1 MGFRLGNLKLNEVV
15 SRLGIQLSDEDR
27 KWFEESRVDK
37 VSDQFNNNYEIP
49 KNTWHAF
56 DLPSLQIHAGSKHMA
71 NEIMSKL
78 KVYMV
83 DGRFPGSVASL
94 GISHEI
100 LEEERFGYNERKM
113 MEDEDLAIYYGYYE
127 DDFSKEVRFY
137 VKTRETS
144 AGNIL
149 LQEVEKTIE
158 DSNWTEHRKAVPNVL
173 NKKQETIYKRDE
185 NGKLEWIDNGLIP
198 IGRESVKEIRRKKND
213 KDEYVV
219 KENST
224 NIPLKRW
231 TGEPL
236 ENKTFRS
243 SYSSY

>member
-15 SRLGIQLSDEDR
+15 SRLGIQLSDEDS
-27 KWFEESRVDK
+27 KWFKESRVDK
-37 VSDQFNNNYEIP
+37 VSDQFNNNYKIS

-56 DLPSLQIHAGSKHMA
+56 DLPSLQIHAGSKRMA
-71 NEIMSKL
+71 NEITSKL

-94 GISHEI
+94 GITYEI
-100 LEEERFGYNERKM
+100 LKEERFGYNERKM

-127 DDFSKEVRFY
+127 DDFSKEIRFY
-137 VKTRETS
+137 VKMRETS

-149 LQEVEKTIE
+149 LQEVEKTTD
-158 DSNWTEHRKAVPNVL
+158 DSNWTEHQKAVPNVL

-185 NGKLEWIDNGLIP
+185 NGKLEWVDNGLIP

-219 KENST
+219 KESST

-231 TGEPL
+231 VGEPL
-236 ENKTFRS
+236 KNKTYKS
-243 SYSSY
+243 SY

>member
-37 VSDQFNNNYEIP
+37 VSDQFNKNYDIP

-56 DLPSLQIHAGSKHMA
+56 DLPRLQIHAGSKRMA

-94 GISHEI
+94 GITYEL

-127 DDFSKEVRFY
+127 NDFTKEVRFY
-137 VKTRETS
+137 IKTRETS
-144 AGNIL
+144 AGNIF
-149 LQEVEKTIE
+149 LQEVETTID
-158 DSNWTEHRKAVPNVL
+158 DSKWTKNGKAVPNVL

-185 NGKLEWIDNGLIP
+185 NGMLEWNNNDLIP
-198 IGRESVKEIRRKKND
+198 IGKEFVKEMRRKKDD

-219 KENST
+219 KEDFT

-231 TGEPL
+231 TGEPVK
-236 ENKTFRS
+236 NKTFKS
-243 SYSSY
+243 LN